1 MTGGIIQPVAGAGL
15 DTAEGIIQPVAGA
28 GLDTAEGIIQPVAG
42 AGLDTTAC
50 IIKPVE
56 IVSGLEIT
64 INCFILILFYHQF
77 FKKYDYIFIKGW
89 KKSNINYPEN
99 DKILIR
105 SIRIISRIDLSA
117 SLTWKEPIAILLAIV
132 EIRPNRN

>member
-1 MTGGIIQPVAGAGL
+1 MTGGIIQPVAAALGL
-15 DTAEGIIQPVAGA
+15 DTAEAGA

-77 FKKYDYIFIKGW
+77 FKKYDYIFIKGCIFS
-89 KKSNINYPEN
+89 KINYPEN

-117 SLTWKEPIAILLAIV
+117 SFIWKEPIAILLAIV